1 MQHVA
6 LLYGSQTGTAQEVA
20 ERIARDARRQRLFT
34 NATTTLTLASMD
46 EYDFIHRLPEAS
58 CAVFVCATTGQGTN
72 PDSMR
77 RFWRFLCRRALP
89 ADCLARLR
97 FAVLG
102 LGDSSYVKFNFAAKK
117 LHRRL
122 VQLGAQPLLD
132 VALADDQ
139 DAYGVDSTL
148 EQWLT
153 SLWPLIEK
161 IAPKPPNVDVVPP
174 FVLPP
179 SRAAT
184 IFLNRETRQ
193 LDPSL
198 NSPSAP
204 ALLHLQQQRSYYETA
219 SDEAILRL
227 AENALQTT
235 DRASERATGGISVT
249 VRENARLT
257 AAGHFQDV
265 RSIVFDTQEQSTLP
279 DYTPGDVLYLQP
291 HNTPENAELVADM
304 MGWSLDDTFV
314 AVPSGMDHG
323 SPFISNLP
331 RPCSVRDLLTK
342 YLDIASVPR
351 RYFFEVL
358 SYFAMDIRERD
369 KLREFAS
376 MEGQE
381 ERYSYCNRVRRTSVE
396 TLRDFPS
403 VHRQVPFAYL
413 FELFAPIR
421 PRAFSLSSSQA
432 AHARSLHICM
442 AVVNYKTKLSEPR
455 RGLCSNWAAELPPQT
470 TLLLSLGRGTMT
482 LPEDPRTPIV
492 MIGPGTG
499 VAPFRSF
506 VTHRV
511 STNAPG
517 RNLLFFGSRNA
528 AGDFLYRD
536 EWQSLVAAGKIEL
549 FTAFSRDQDAKY
561 YVQHRMLEEDASAA
575 IWSALS
581 DGGVIYISGSA
592 QQMPQDVRAAL
603 QQIVVAQTGQSEAD
617 AEAYLAQLER
627 VNRLQVETWS

>member
-58 CAVFVCATTGQGTN
+58 CAVFVCATTGQGAN

-227 AENALQTT
+227 AEHALQTT
-235 DRASERATGGISVT
+235 DRANERAAGGISVT

-265 RSIVFDTQEQSTLP
+265 RSIVFDTQEQSPLP

-376 MEGQE
+376 MEGQ
-381 ERYSYCNRVRRTSVE
+381 
-396 TLRDFPS
+396 
-403 VHRQVPFAYL
+403 
-413 FELFAPIR
+413 
-421 PRAFSLSSSQA
+421 
-432 AHARSLHICM
+432 
-442 AVVNYKTKLSEPR
+442 
-455 RGLCSNWAAELPPQT
+455 
-470 TLLLSLGRGTMT
+470 
-482 LPEDPRTPIV
+482 
-492 MIGPGTG
+492 
-499 VAPFRSF
+499 
-506 VTHRV
+506 
-511 STNAPG
+511 
-517 RNLLFFGSRNA
+517 
-528 AGDFLYRD
+528 
-536 EWQSLVAAGKIEL
+536 
-549 FTAFSRDQDAKY
+549 
-561 YVQHRMLEEDASAA
+561 
-575 IWSALS
+575 
-581 DGGVIYISGSA
+581 
-592 QQMPQDVRAAL
+592 
-603 QQIVVAQTGQSEAD
+603 
-617 AEAYLAQLER
+617 
-627 VNRLQVETWS
+627 